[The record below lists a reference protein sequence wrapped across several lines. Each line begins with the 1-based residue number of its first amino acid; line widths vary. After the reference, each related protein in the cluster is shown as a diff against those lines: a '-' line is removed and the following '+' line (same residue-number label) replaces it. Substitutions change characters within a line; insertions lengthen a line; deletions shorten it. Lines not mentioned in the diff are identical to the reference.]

1 MNPDII
7 AVGRRLCDKWLALV
21 RVAESGAAVAVNDD
35 LRKLTSDVTSL
46 LSFGH
51 DFNSLERPE
60 GSQSEDLAAIPGMVF
75 KRTLIPVKYWRIPVL
90 GRFLCGAAK
99 ERRLLRR
106 VDRLLDGII
115 RRAKNKTTAGGDST
129 GSSSGSGGSKDKE
142 ETLSGGEAAARTKP
156 ATLLAKMLQQLER
169 DGGGGG
175 KETYNLRRR
184 LAGNLLSLFVAGTDT
199 TSVVL
204 SWMLLHLAKD
214 AELQQQCRVEASQ
227 WDDAAFARGGS
238 KTSESTA
245 SNIERILTSL
255 PTLHALFLEVM
266 RCSGPLPSIFL
277 SPHEDFTVCGSA
289 FKGSN
294 KTALTFIAATEFI
307 HSLPTA
313 AVHFGPHPERFDA
326 RRWLLEEGVR
336 VRLEAA
342 AKLLTFGH
350 GPRICPGKDLAAI
363 EALLVAALLLR
374 TFTFRLPSVDDEN
387 AAARE
392 MQTEP
397 VGRVTGL
404 VCGPDKDIL
413 LHLSVTGRL

>member
-1 MNPDII
+1 M
-7 AVGRRLCDKWLALV
+7 CDKWLALV

-51 DFNSLERPE
+51 DFNSLELPE

-326 RRWLLEEGVR
+326 RRWLLEEGVGARAR
-336 VRLEAA
+336 VRREAA